1 MECIPG
7 RLKGEGWKGV
17 HGESYT
23 RVYIAGVQECLPEY
37 LQECVALYTRLKIRE
52 SLPVYSIRRREL
64 VMMPEAR
71 SFVTRHR
78 KGLHNSSLL
87 NIAPT
92 QFAMSGFFA
101 SPIHKKNEKE
111 KFLVSRKITGTNSRW
126 PCAKDKTF
134 RTYCLGQCL
143 DIEKDK
149 FLFFTK
155 NHLNEIEFS
164 SSLNPEIVFV
174 PSSTP
179 GVLLVCCS

>member
-1 MECIPG
+1 
-7 RLKGEGWKGV
+7 
-17 HGESYT
+17 
-23 RVYIAGVQECLPEY
+23 
-37 LQECVALYTRLKIRE
+37 
-52 SLPVYSIRRREL
+52 
-64 VMMPEAR
+64 MMPEAR